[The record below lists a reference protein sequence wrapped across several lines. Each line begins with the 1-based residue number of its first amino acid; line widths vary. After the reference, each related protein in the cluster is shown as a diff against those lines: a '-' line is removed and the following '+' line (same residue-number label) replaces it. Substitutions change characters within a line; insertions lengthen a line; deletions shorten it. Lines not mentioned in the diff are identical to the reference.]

1 MFLFDGF
8 SWVLLCLEMD
18 GTQLGKKK
26 TSEGNGLGILQ
37 GGPLFINGVMGPL

>member
-18 GTQLGKKK
+18 GTQLEKK
-26 TSEGNGLGILQ
+26 TSEGNGLGIPQ
-37 GGPLFINGVMGPL
+37 CEPLFINGVMGPL